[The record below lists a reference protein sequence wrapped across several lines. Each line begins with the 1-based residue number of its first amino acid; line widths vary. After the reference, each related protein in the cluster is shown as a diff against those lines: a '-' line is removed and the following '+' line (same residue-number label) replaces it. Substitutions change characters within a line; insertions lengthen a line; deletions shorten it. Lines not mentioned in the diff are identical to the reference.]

1 MKAAPKSTPERKF
14 NFVSGEVQ
22 ALLAFA
28 IILAKTSPQPNIVLS
43 EFEKIEQARI
53 AEAEMLLVGDELL
66 QGFQFATA
74 KIRKALEE
82 SAANH
87 PNRG

>member
-1 MKAAPKSTPERKF
+1 MVKPPKSTPETKF

-28 IILAKTSPQPNIVLS
+28 IILAKTSPQPKLVLS
-43 EFEKIEQARI
+43 EFQEIEQARI

-82 SAANH
+82 SMANRPH
-87 PNRG
+87 I